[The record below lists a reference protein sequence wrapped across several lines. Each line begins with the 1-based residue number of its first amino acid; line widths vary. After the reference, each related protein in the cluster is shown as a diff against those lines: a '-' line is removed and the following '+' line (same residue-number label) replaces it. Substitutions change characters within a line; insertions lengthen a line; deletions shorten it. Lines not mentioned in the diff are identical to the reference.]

1 MAAGGP
7 IVDIIIKSI
16 VGGIMTGIIA
26 WAAKRGNILPDIL
39 PLFPTLGLI
48 ALYLVGAKG
57 DTSGFRQACT
67 AAIKT
72 LPAYLAFLVVTYHAI
87 QKTDFRIALGAGVA
101 AWLITAVGTILG
113 PRLL

>member
-1 MAAGGP
+1 M
-7 IVDIIIKSI
+7 DIIIQSI

-26 WAAKRGNILPDIL
+26 WAAKRGNILPGVL

-48 ALYLVGAKG
+48 ALYLVGMKG
-57 DTSGFRQACT
+57 DTNGFRQACS

-72 LPAYLAFLVVTYHAI
+72 LPAYLAFLAVSYYAI
-87 QKTDFRIALGAGVA
+87 PRTDFRIALGAGLA
-101 AWLITAVGTILG
+101 AWLIVTVATILG

>member
-1 MAAGGP
+1 M
-7 IVDIIIKSI
+7 DIIIKSI

-26 WAAKRGNILPDIL
+26 WAAKRGNILPGVL

-48 ALYLVGAKG
+48 ALYLVGIKG
-57 DTSGFRQACT
+57 DTTGFRQACW

-72 LPAYLAFLVVTYHAI
+72 LPAYLAFLAVSLYAV
-87 QKTDFRIALGAGVA
+87 QRTDFRIALGAGVA
-101 AWLITAVGTILG
+101 AWLLAALAAILG